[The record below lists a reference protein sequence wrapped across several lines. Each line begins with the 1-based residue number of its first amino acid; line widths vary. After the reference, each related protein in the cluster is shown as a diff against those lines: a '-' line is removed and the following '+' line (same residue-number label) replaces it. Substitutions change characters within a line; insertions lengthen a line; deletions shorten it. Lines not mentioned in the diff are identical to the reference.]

1 MNIIVRTYGG
11 HYVTRPDT
19 TWEKDNED
27 FFPPDF
33 TDSFAWTP
41 VVFARICKPGRS
53 VGERFVRR
61 YYDRVGYGILLYPA
75 DHIGEGPEQYA
86 EALTLDHTSFLPDP
100 KMSIE
105 EANGKSF
112 SVLMDGEL
120 LLDSTEV
127 PAGVLIDNAVCEATK
142 RLYIRTG
149 DIIAVELAGRAPL
162 CTRAEGNREISG
174 NVGDGVALSFRV
186 RFV

>member
-33 TDSFAWTP
+33 TESFEWTP
-41 VVFARICKPGRS
+41 VVFARVCKPGRS
-53 VGERFVRR
+53 VGARFVRR
-61 YYDRVGYGILLYPA
+61 YYDRVGYGVLLYPA
-75 DHIGEGPEQYA
+75 DHIGEGAEEYA

-100 KMSIE
+100 KLSIE
-105 EANGKSF
+105 EADGLSF
-112 SVLMDGEL
+112 EVKMDGVNIFEDTVQAGQL
-120 LLDSTEV
+120 L
-127 PAGVLIDNAVCEATK
+127 DNAVCEATK

-149 DIIAVELAGRAPL
+149 DIIAVELAARSPL
-162 CTRAEGNREISG
+162 CTRTEGNREISG
-174 NVGDGVALSFRV
+174 SAGDDASMSFRI

>member
-33 TDSFAWTP
+33 TEIFEWTP
-41 VVFARICKPGRS
+41 VVFARVCKPGRS
-53 VGERFVRR
+53 IGGRFVRR
-61 YYDRVGYGILLYPA
+61 YYDRVGYGVLLYPA
-75 DHIGEGPEQYA
+75 DHIADGPEEYA

-100 KMSIE
+100 KMGIE
-105 EANGKSF
+105 EACGKSF
-112 SVLMDGEL
+112 SVKMDCEQIF
-120 LLDSTEV
+120 DSEAV
-127 PAGVLIDNAVCEATK
+127 QAGVLIDNAVCEATK

-149 DIIAVELAGRAPL
+149 DIIAVELAGRMPL
-162 CTRAEGNREISG
+162 CTRSEGNREISG
-174 NVGDGVALSFRV
+174 IVGSDAAMSFRI

>member
-33 TDSFAWTP
+33 TESFEWTP
-41 VVFARICKPGRS
+41 AVFARVCKPGRS
-53 VGERFVRR
+53 VGARFVRR
-61 YYDRVGYGILLYPA
+61 YYDRVGYGVLLYPA
-75 DHIGEGPEQYA
+75 DHIGEGPEEYA

-100 KMSIE
+100 KLSIE
-105 EANGKSF
+105 EADGLSF
-112 SVLMDGEL
+112 EVKMDGVNIFEDTVQAGQL
-120 LLDSTEV
+120 L
-127 PAGVLIDNAVCEATK
+127 DNAVCEATK

-149 DIIAVELAGRAPL
+149 DIIAVELADMSPL
-162 CTRAEGNREISG
+162 CTRTEGNREIFGSA
-174 NVGDGVALSFRV
+174 GDDASMSFRI